1 MYRIWYWA
9 TTDREYV
16 ARFIASIPD
25 LWDLA
30 ANSAMD
36 KEAVARVA
44 DLAGQRVRAAL
55 DDGQRVPSGR

>member
-44 DLAGQRVRAAL
+44 DLGVCREYCVRAIR
-55 DDGQRVPSGR
+55 G